1 MEAGTLP
8 FLLPSLADVPSLH
21 IPFIPSATRTSL
33 PRATCGFALYSAA
46 SLGNW
51 KSITSPLCGG
61 EKRAPAPAPARLEML
76 AQGLQVHRDYRG
88 LGESQMHRVR
98 HKMRK

>member
-1 MEAGTLP
+1 MDAGMLP
-8 FLLPSLADVPSLH
+8 FLLPSLADVLSLH

-51 KSITSPLCGG
+51 KSITPLWWREEGPSPCSSKTGDVSKG
-61 EKRAPAPAPARLEML
+61 TTG
-76 AQGLQVHRDYRG
+76 AQGTTGG